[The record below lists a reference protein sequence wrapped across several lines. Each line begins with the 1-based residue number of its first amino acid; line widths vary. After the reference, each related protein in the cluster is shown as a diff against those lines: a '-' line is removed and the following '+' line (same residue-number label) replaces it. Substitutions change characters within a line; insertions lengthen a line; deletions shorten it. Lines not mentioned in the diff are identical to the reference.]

1 MFRDFVKRFK
11 DRTCLE
17 AGELREKRP
26 NYVPVMI
33 SLHQLCLLLVQL
45 VDMLCSNLSF
55 YAGDCREGCKE

>member
-1 MFRDFVKRFK
+1 MFRDLIKRFK

-33 SLHQLCLLLVQL
+33 SLHQICLLPVQL
-45 VDMLCSNLSF
+45 VDILSSNLSF
-55 YAGDCREGCKE
+55 YAGDCREGCK